1 VNVFPLM
8 PPVDQISPPT
18 RPVELPP
25 NEFACR
31 TGAGRFGGEATQVPA
46 GHVLVSSSLTASVE
60 LK

>member
-1 VNVFPLM
+1 MFPLI

-25 NEFACR
+25 NEFAWR
-31 TGAGRFGGEATQVPA
+31 TGAGRFGGEATQLPPGQA
-46 GHVLVSSSLTASVE
+46 LVSSSFTASVE

>member
-1 VNVFPLM
+1 LI

-25 NEFACR
+25 NEFAWR
-31 TGAGRFGGEATQVPA
+31 TGDGKFGGDATQLPA
-46 GHVLVSSSLTASVE
+46 GHVDVSSSLTASVE

>member
-1 VNVFPLM
+1 M

-31 TGAGRFGGEATQVPA
+31 TGAGRFGGEATHEPPGQ
-46 GHVLVSSSLTASVE
+46 VLVSSSLTASVE

>member
-1 VNVFPLM
+1 LI

-25 NEFACR
+25 NEFACL
-31 TGAGRFGGEATQVPA
+31 TGAGRFGGEATQLPA
-46 GHVLVSSSLTASVE
+46 GQVDVSSSLTASVE

>member
-1 VNVFPLM
+1 M

-25 NEFACR
+25 NEFACL
-31 TGAGRFGGEATQVPA
+31 TGDGRFGGEATHEPA
-46 GHVLVSSSLTASVE
+46 GQVAVFSSLTASVE

>member
-1 VNVFPLM
+1 VFPLI

-25 NEFACR
+25 NEFAWR
-31 TGAGRFGGEATQVPA
+31 TGVGRFGGEATQLPA
-46 GHVLVSSSLTASVE
+46 GHALVSSSLTASVE

>member
-1 VNVFPLM
+1 MNVFPLI

-25 NEFACR
+25 NEFACL
-31 TGAGRFGGEATQVPA
+31 TGAGRLGGEAAQLPA
-46 GHVLVSSSLTASVE
+46 GQVAVFSSLTASVE

>member
-1 VNVFPLM
+1 M

-31 TGAGRFGGEATQVPA
+31 TGAGRLGGEATQVPA
-46 GHVLVSSSLTASVE
+46 GQVAVFNSLTRSVE

>member
-1 VNVFPLM
+1 M
-8 PPVDQISPPT
+8 IPPVDQISPPT

-31 TGAGRFGGEATQVPA
+31 TGAGRLGGEATQLPA
-46 GHVLVSSSLTASVE
+46 GQVLVSSSLTESVE

>member
-1 VNVFPLM
+1 M

-25 NEFACR
+25 NEFACL
-31 TGAGRFGGEATQVPA
+31 TGAGRFGGEATHEPA
-46 GHVLVSSSLTASVE
+46 GQVAVFNSLTASVE

>member
-1 VNVFPLM
+1 VFPLI

-25 NEFACR
+25 NEFACL
-31 TGAGRFGGEATQVPA
+31 TGDGKFGGEATHEPA
-46 GHVLVSSSLTASVE
+46 GHVAVFSSLTTSVE